1 MILTEIEKFVIQS
14 LFERQLI
21 SEEKLCNAIKTL
33 PDPDLLN
40 EFLKT
45 LITDKKEVNVEDT
58 PKKSQQ
64 AEKLVLRGMANG
76 AKLQAVKA
84 VKEALSVNLQ
94 DAKDIVDNFP
104 KEHTVL
110 IVIKVIRDGQYK
122 TCPVAELTKTEVD
135 NISAF
140 LRNGDVLYSWQTV

>member
-33 PDPDLLN
+33 PDPDLLY

-64 AEKLVLRGMANG
+64 VEKLVLRGMIHG

-104 KEHTVL
+104 KEHTVRM
-110 IVIKVIRDGQYK
+110 VI
-122 TCPVAELTKTEVD
+122 TLELEISTRLEVKLD
-135 NISAF
+135 TRLKLPIKERSM
-140 LRNGDVLYSWQTV
+140 